1 MPAVGAIT
9 LFVRD
14 KQVASSWYERAL
26 GARVFY
32 EDDDSHVLRFENLV
46 VNLLEVRAAPGLIH
60 PAEVGRA
67 GQGARAV
74 YTLWV
79 ADTVGVCDQLTRRGI
94 ELVNGPLDRPWGMRT
109 ACFADPDGHLWE
121 IAQPI
126 GGEE

>member
-1 MPAVGAIT
+1 MPSVGAIT

-14 KQVASSWYERAL
+14 RHVASAWYEKAL
-26 GARVFY
+26 GARIFY

-79 ADTVGVCDQLTRRGI
+79 ADTVGVCEQLTRRGI
-94 ELVNGPLDRPWGMRT
+94 ELVNGPIDRPWGMRT

-121 IAQPI
+121 IAQAVS
-126 GGEE
+126 GEE